1 MNEPPNSRYFAPAR
15 SGQPSVWMMRR
26 SGLGTRQTSLTPSA
40 QTCGFS
46 PARPNRSS
54 AAPVR
59 WPCVPSA
66 RTVTRATTSEPG
78 SKFASSSRCL
88 PRPLSPGKQ
97 PRQRGGVDDGAREQ
111 VRAGLLPLLAHG
123 TRPLAQPLGDE
134 GGGFEQLSE
143 PDRASEPR
151 RAGPDHRH
159 PDLDPLLLGVG
170 GRRDRLAQVERRR
183 KVRRPGHARRR
194 RTSSVSF
201 GTISWRS
208 PTTPRS
214 AYSKIGA
221 FGSLLIATTT
231 FDPCM
236 PTLCWIAPE
245 MPTPM

>member
-1 MNEPPNSRYFAPAR
+1 SHRRRRRDPHGTLRREEVDRLVVDGRVERHFVEALAP
-15 SGQPSVWMMRR
+15 GEQP
-26 SGLGTRQTSLTPSA
+26 LQ
-40 QTCGFS
+40 
-46 PARPNRSS
+46 
-54 AAPVR
+54 
-59 WPCVPSA
+59 
-66 RTVTRATTSEPG
+66 RA
-78 SKFASSSRCL
+78 
-88 PRPLSPGKQ
+88 
-97 PRQRGGVDDGAREQ
+97 GVDDGAREQ
-111 VRAGLLPLLAHG
+111 VRAGLLSLLDHG
-123 TRPLAQPLGDE
+123 NRHLAQPLGDD

-170 GRRDRLAQVERRR
+170 GRRDRLARVERRR

-231 FDPCM
+231 FEPCM